1 MSVPANIYYDANA
14 PTTKTL
20 LQLAQGDNAT
30 AAYKEIMLDMLPEG
44 LALDASCLPWL
55 GALLGSLMVGFSGVL
70 PLMVIPMDQTDNL
83 KHGDSANKLKVL
95 LSFAVGGMLGDVFLH
110 SLPEIWANDVA
121 RNGGTQPSL
130 GSGLLILTGLI
141 VFVITEKVFSVITQL
156 SETAF
161 DDAPPT
167 EKLNNNTK
175 GSEEKNAVDDNK
187 KHITGYLNLIANMI
201 DNFTH
206 GLSLGG
212 AFLVSFRLGCLT
224 TFAILVHEIPH
235 EVGDFA
241 ILLKSGFSRW
251 DAAKFQLF
259 TAGGGLV
266 GSLAAIAF
274 SGASNSIEARTS
286 WILPFTAGTFLHIGL
301 VTVLPDLLKEEDP
314 KESFK
319 QLVALLLGITMM
331 ACMSTILE

>member
-1 MSVPANIYYDANA
+1 MSVNLFDCQEVI
-14 PTTKTL
+14 
-20 LQLAQGDNAT
+20 GDNASLSC
-30 AAYKEIMLDMLPEG
+30 AYKEIMTDLIPDGFLLGTET
-44 LALDASCLPWL
+44 LPWFW
-55 GALLGSLMVGFSGVL
+55 AMMGSIMVGLSGVL
-70 PLMVIPMDQTDNL
+70 PLLVIPIDQTDDL
-83 KHGDSANKLKVL
+83 KQGDSANRLKTL
-95 LSFAVGGMLGDVFLH
+95 LSFAVGGLLGDVFLH
-110 SLPEIWANDVA
+110 SLPEIWANDA
-121 RNGGTQPSL
+121 AKNNGQPSIY
-130 GSGLLILTGLI
+130 SGLLILSGLI
-141 VFVITEKVFSVITQL
+141 VFVIAEKVFSVISQL
-156 SETAF
+156 NDEIDRETI
-161 DDAPPT
+161 
-167 EKLNNNTK
+167 NNNVKHVKTDQDA
-175 GSEEKNAVDDNK
+175 NTK
-187 KHITGYLNLIANMI
+187 KHITGYLNLIANSI

-251 DAAKFQLF
+251 DAAKYQLL
-259 TAGGGLV
+259 TAGGGMV
-266 GSLAAIAF
+266 GSLAAITF

-319 QLVALLLGITMM
+319 QLTSLLLGIFIM
-331 ACMSTILE
+331 AFVASTLE

>member
-1 MSVPANIYYDANA
+1 
-14 PTTKTL
+14 
-20 LQLAQGDNAT
+20 
-30 AAYKEIMLDMLPEG
+30 
-44 LALDASCLPWL
+44 
-55 GALLGSLMVGFSGVL
+55 
-70 PLMVIPMDQTDNL
+70 
-83 KHGDSANKLKVL
+83 
-95 LSFAVGGMLGDVFLH
+95 
-110 SLPEIWANDVA
+110 
-121 RNGGTQPSL
+121 
-130 GSGLLILTGLI
+130 
-141 VFVITEKVFSVITQL
+141 
-156 SETAF
+156 
-161 DDAPPT
+161 
-167 EKLNNNTK
+167 
-175 GSEEKNAVDDNK
+175 
-187 KHITGYLNLIANMI
+187 MI

-274 SGASNSIEARTS
+274 SGASNSIGLYNITSKTLKINNFYILEARTS